1 VSLEIVERRCQAP
14 QRTLPGYPIPDS
26 SIHIPLWLIY
36 ALVALVFWG
45 VTGVTQKLST
55 NAVSSQL
62 SFLWFAVSIIVISE
76 GVAVAVPI
84 RRHMAPRIFWMPV
97 IDGALNGLGALT
109 SFAAFEK
116 GGKASIVVPL
126 CYLFP
131 LVTVVLALTFCT
143 SRSPGRRRSAS
154 SLHCSSA
161 SPLQIRGR
169 YAEEPV
175 KRISKRCAV
184 HHAVGASRGLLNPA
198 QRCRGVPSWCSS
210 KPSGLVAKCPGVHCH

>member
-1 VSLEIVERRCQAP
+1 MSLEIVERRCQAP

-84 RRHMAPRIFWMPV
+84 RRHMAPRIFWMAV

-154 SLHCSSA
+154 SLHCSSGFTA
-161 SPLQIRGR
+161 PNQG
-169 YAEEPV
+169 
-175 KRISKRCAV
+175 AV
-184 HHAVGASRGLLNPA
+184 
-198 QRCRGVPSWCSS
+198 CRGTGQANQQTLRRSS
-210 KPSGLVAKCPGVHCH
+210 RSRSFSGTIESRSTMQGST